1 MNRKILK
8 LAVPNIISNLSVP
21 LLSSVDTAVV
31 GHLDNVAYLGAIAI
45 GSMIFNFVYWGF
57 GFLRMGT
64 TGLTAQANGSKNDK
78 ETILVL
84 GRSLALALISAL
96 LIILFQEL
104 ISLFAFNLVQATEE
118 VEFFAKE
125 YFYIRIYAA
134 PATLALYAFHGWFLG
149 VQNAKYP
156 MILSILANVFNIVLN
171 LVLIY
176 QFGMKSD
183 GVALGTVIS
192 QYLGLAIAIV
202 LYVRK
207 YSRYNK
213 LFEIKRLLDLESIK
227 KFFSVNV
234 DIFLRTLMLIFAFS
248 FFTAESAKFGDNLLA
263 VNTILMQL
271 WMILAY
277 GVDGFAFAA
286 ESLVGTYIGAKDKH
300 NLKKAI
306 KYSFYWGM
314 ALGGLLSIIYLL
326 FGEQIFILFTD
337 KVFLLELA
345 LPFLIWTI
353 IAPIINSVCFIWDG
367 IFIGAT
373 ATKAMRNSMIICT
386 FILFLPTYYL
396 TNDIIGNHSLW
407 LAMTVFMVA
416 RGLTL
421 TVYARKHI
429 FKLAS

>member
-1 MNRKILK
+1 MNKKILR
-8 LAVPNIISNLSVP
+8 LAIPNIISNLSIP

-64 TGLTAQANGSKNDK
+64 TGLTAQANGSKNDE
-78 ETILVL
+78 ETIQVL
-84 GRSLALALISAL
+84 SRSLGLALISAVF
-96 LIILFQEL
+96 IILFQEM
-104 ISLFAFNLVQATEE
+104 ISLIAFNLVEATDE

-134 PATLALYAFHGWFLG
+134 PASLALYAFHGWFLG

-156 MILSILANVFNIVLN
+156 MVLSILTNVFNIFFN
-171 LVLIY
+171 LLLIY

-192 QYLGLAIAIV
+192 QYLGLAVAV
-202 LYVRK
+202 LLYLRK
-207 YSRYNK
+207 YSHYNVLISLK
-213 LFEIKRLLDLESIK
+213 KTIDLESIK
-227 KFFSVNV
+227 KFFKVNI
-234 DIFLRTLMLIFAFS
+234 DIFLRTLMLVFS
-248 FFTAESAKFGDNLLA
+248 FGFFTAESAKFGDNILA

-286 ESLVGTYIGAKDKH
+286 EGLVGTYIGARDKESLRH
-300 NLKKAI
+300 AI

-314 ALGGLLSIIYLL
+314 ALGGLLSLVYLL

-337 KVFLLELA
+337 KEFLLELA
-345 LPFLIWTI
+345 LPFLIWII

-367 IFIGAT
+367 VFIGAT

-386 FILFLPTYYL
+386 FNLFLPTYYL
-396 TNDIIGNHSLW
+396 TKDIFGNHSLW

-421 TVYARKHI
+421 TVYAKKHI
-429 FKLAS
+429 FNKAG